1 MECCCIP
8 RLIYTER
15 RTIVGA
21 MLACAAVHTYPLQ
34 GPYIRGR
41 QIFGNLKSLLR
52 PGALSR
58 RRHLRQYM
66 YDYSTITAIFSSQ
79 SLMWGP
85 FGIKYIQG
93 SSGLMSVLGDLMT
106 EVGLILHIR
115 EWQYLANKLYL
126 AVLLTG
132 PLKCPLPLSPNAGA
146 SIPERHKRL
155 PMQFSSYHNIVT
167 SSTHYPEI
175 SCLEP
180 LPLAALPRPHPV
192 NLVLPGLI
200 WRCHSKVLSSPLSLT
215 TICQAPI
222 RL

>member
-15 RTIVGA
+15 RTTVGA

-66 YDYSTITAIFSSQ
+66 YDYSTMIAIFSSQ

-93 SSGLMSVLGDLMT
+93 SSGSNNVCTRRLDDKSRS
-106 EVGLILHIR
+106 H
-115 EWQYLANKLYL
+115 LAHPGM
-126 AVLLTG
+126 A
-132 PLKCPLPLSPNAGA
+132 
-146 SIPERHKRL
+146 
-155 PMQFSSYHNIVT
+155 
-167 SSTHYPEI
+167 I
-175 SCLEP
+175 SCEQTLSSCLIDWTSQMPSSLEP
-180 LPLAALPRPHPV
+180 ECRGFDPRAPQTPAYAIS
-192 NLVLPGLI
+192 LV
-200 WRCHSKVLSSPLSLT
+200 S
-215 TICQAPI
+215 
-222 RL
+222 